1 RGLVVITG
9 CGHAGVINTVRYA
22 RKLTGVE
29 RVHAVIGG
37 LHLAT
42 PVFEATIRPTV
53 EALVELAPQV
63 VVPAHCTGWRA
74 THALAAALPDA
85 FVPGSVGTRYIL
97 Q

>member
-1 RGLVVITG
+1 MLSKPHCETLRRRSLV
-9 CGHAGVINTVRYA
+9 
-22 RKLTGVE
+22 
-29 RVHAVIGG
+29 AVIGG

-42 PVFEATIRPTV
+42 PAFERIIWPTV
-53 EALVELAPQV
+53 EALAELGPQV

>member
-1 RGLVVITG
+1 
-9 CGHAGVINTVRYA
+9 
-22 RKLTGVE
+22 
-29 RVHAVIGG
+29 

-42 PVFEATIRPTV
+42 PAFEATIWPTV
-53 EALVELAPQV
+53 EALAELALQV